1 MRAPTIPSLPDQL
14 KPQPSV
20 VWSGDALTV
29 VESADA
35 WRGSEVAI
43 QINDHAKELLVY
55 ATQLIEFRRARAAAR
70 VAKGQKTDQ
79 KTDKGTARSRESQE
93 LYSSTGLR
101 ERILDL
107 LYRLSQ
113 VTAPPTPHLLALIT
127 LLDGRASANMYN
139 LFKKPD
145 ATWEPTNVK
154 FYTAATFIAQNVPPG
169 TKPQVK
175 ELACI
180 LNLNPRTIG
189 RWLKDPGFRQ
199 RAGLDAVARK
209 RPNTQASLVS
219 FVP

>member
-1 MRAPTIPSLPDQL
+1 MQAPAIPSLPDQL
-14 KPQPSV
+14 RPQPSV

-35 WRGSEVAI
+35 WRASEVAI

-55 ATQLIEFRRARAAAR
+55 ATQLIEFRRARAAVRLAE
-70 VAKGQKTDQ
+70 GQ
-79 KTDKGTARSRESQE
+79 KTDKGTARSRELQE

-113 VTAPPTPHLLALIT
+113 ATAPPTPHLLALIT
-127 LLDGRASANMYN
+127 VLDGRASASMYN
-139 LFKKPD
+139 LFKKSD
-145 ATWEPTNVK
+145 AIWEPTNAK
-154 FYTAATFIAQNVPPG
+154 FYMAANFIALNVPPG
-169 TKPQVK
+169 TEPQVK

-180 LNLNPRTIG
+180 LNLNPRTIR

-199 RAGLDAVARK
+199 RAGLDAVA
-209 RPNTQASLVS
+209 PQE
-219 FVP
+219 P